1 MIKGKDGHMDWISI
15 LGIVFGSGGFVTAFV
30 SLMKA
35 RSTVKNEEVSRLLTT
50 IEGLQKRCDTLDKD
64 FTEYKAAAEKMI
76 AENRERNRL
85 LDMRIDIMTKA
96 LNSAFRCQKVQNPM
110 DCVALA
116 TLKDLCDKNEGICSI
131 AI

>member
-85 LDMRIDIMTKA
+85 LDKRIDIMTKA
-96 LNSAFRCQKVQNPM
+96 LNSAWRCQKVQNPM
-110 DCVALA
+110 DCIALA
-116 TLKDLCDKNEGICSI
+116 TLKDLCDKNQGVCTVGI
-131 AI
+131 

>member
-1 MIKGKDGHMDWISI
+1 MDWIGI
-15 LGIVFGSGGFVTAFV
+15 LGVVFGSGGFVTAFV

-85 LDMRIDIMTKA
+85 LDKRIDIMTKA
-96 LNSAFRCQKVQNPM
+96 LNSAWRCELVKNPM
-110 DCVALA
+110 DCVALS
-116 TLKDLCDKNEGICSI
+116 TLKDLCDKNEGICSVNI
-131 AI
+131 